1 MEERM
6 NESNGG
12 EGGEGKREG
21 KGRGGKRMVQDI
33 QNTAEYVAW
42 RMRKAPTTII
52 ILDHC
57 FKFIVSGIDRK
68 FNHNS

>member
-1 MEERM
+1 M
-6 NESNGG
+6 NERNG
-12 EGGEGKREG
+12 EEGKR
-21 KGRGGKRMVQDI
+21 GRGEEGKRMVQDI

-52 ILDHC
+52 SLDHC